1 MLIINIKNMKKLYL
15 LIIVLAATLTVKAQ
29 WVDDPAT
36 NTFIANT
43 SADAGEIYLSTD
55 PVSGNTY
62 MQWSQFASNGWVPKV
77 QCLNFAGE
85 PQWDANGLE
94 PAHQYTLASW
104 SQGFAMVAT
113 TDGGVVSCFSTEAEN
128 SVAVKI
134 NADGT
139 YAWGEAGITLFNGA
153 GGSRVE
159 LLAGDDGG
167 VWALASDMTNT
178 YLCYIESDGTT
189 NPTITISDNGGK
201 ICTFGLM
208 LPAPDGNVWVV
219 YEKEQLA
226 YTYFY
231 EKDIRVVGYAKDGTQ
246 ISDDIELM
254 SPVTIPGAYIHY
266 VVPDGLGGG
275 YAYIWHAAGA
285 SGTFNTY
292 VFHFNQNGVSTI
304 LDPNGVP
311 VHSTDPNN
319 LYISASATVD
329 PDSHDLLIFYE
340 QTDDYSQSQCKL
352 YMNRITSTGERVWD
366 DGILVLD
373 NGITPCGGLT
383 IDAFEYG
390 GGFAVTYF
398 KGLSYGGGSQATV
411 EAEGFDMSGNS
422 MWTTQMSSTTYK
434 KTGCDNSTGFV
445 GGQNIV
451 AWVHG
456 DNGGLYAQNIGQKGD
471 MGDVEPPVPPAPCEA
486 PTNFQ
491 GFYAYDSQCNWF
503 GSEFYWT
510 APETTPLSY
519 NLYRENLATSTTDII
534 EIEADAT
541 EYVDNVEIGDYIY
554 RLTAV
559 YEDCESDYALT
570 PSGDDYLLIEVTSV
584 DEIRYE
590 EIVNVIAI
598 YNINGQLVNAK
609 NINELSQGMYIIKG
623 MTDSGKTV
631 IRKIVK

>member
-15 LIIVLAATLTVKAQ
+15 LIIVLAATFTVKAQ

-85 PQWDANGLE
+85 PQWDPNGLE

-167 VWALASDMTNT
+167 VWALATDNTNS
-178 YLCYIESDGTT
+178 YLCYIEADGTLGNT
-189 NPTITISDNGGK
+189 LTITSFGDQ

-208 LPAPDGNVWVV
+208 VPANNGGVFVV
-219 YEKEQLA
+219 YEKEHWA

-231 EKDIRVVGYAKDGTQ
+231 SKEIWVRGYTKDGQ
-246 ISDDIELM
+246 IFSPDTLLM
-254 SPVTIPGAYIHY
+254 SEQTIGGSYIHY

-275 YAYIWHAAGA
+275 YVYIWHPNIGD
-285 SGTFNTY
+285 SFNIH
-292 VFHFNQNGVSTI
+292 VFHFNQNGASTI
-304 LDPNGVP
+304 MDTNGVP
-311 VHSTDPNN
+311 VHSPDPDN
-319 LYISASATVD
+319 LYISAYGTVD
-329 PDSHDLLIFYE
+329 PDSHDLLLIYE
-340 QTDDYSQSQCKL
+340 QTDSYSQTLCKL
-352 YMNRITSTGERVWD
+352 FINRITMSGDKPWGE
-366 DGILVLD
+366 GIMILD
-373 NGITPCGGLT
+373 NGTIPCGGLR

-390 GGFAVTYF
+390 GGFSVVYH
-398 KGLSYGGGSQATV
+398 KGISMSGGTQSTV
-411 EAEGFDMSGNS
+411 EAQGFDMDANILWS
-422 MWTTQMSSTTYK
+422 TQMCSNTYN
-434 KTGCDNSTGFV
+434 KTGDQNSTGFH
-445 GGQNIV
+445 GGQNIA
-451 AWVHG
+451 AWV
-456 DNGGLYAQNIGQKGD
+456 NSNTGGLYGQNIGQKGE
-471 MGDVEPPVPPAPCEA
+471 MGDVEPPTPPTPCYA

-491 GFYAYDSQCNWF
+491 GFYAYDSQCKWF

-584 DEIRYE
+584 DEIGYE
-590 EIVNVIAI
+590 EIINVIAI